1 MDSPIPSYEVRCPR
15 CDVSFP
21 VGTRKCIH
29 CGGPTGTVDQ
39 AVTLESLLHP
49 STAPVDEYADPE
61 FEVPGQEE
69 RELEVS
75 DEPSSIGR
83 SLIRSL
89 GGFVWVIVLIGFTLA
104 RNCGGE

>member
-1 MDSPIPSYEVRCPR
+1 MKSPGSPYEVRCPR

-21 VGTRKCIH
+21 IETRRCLH
-29 CGGPTGTVDQ
+29 CGGPTGEVEGT
-39 AVTLESLLHP
+39 AVFETLVQSSAASAEEFP
-49 STAPVDEYADPE
+49 GPIEEIPDRDER
-61 FEVPGQEE
+61 V
-69 RELEVS
+69 LEAS

-89 GGFVWVIVLIGFTLA
+89 GGLVWVVVLIGFTLA